1 MKTNCQNLQEDGS
14 DKREALIYWIKALFQ
29 SLGAQAETLWEA
41 PNIKMCNIQQKMNL
55 IWAETLKAL

>member
-29 SLGAQAETLWEA
+29 SLGAQAETLMEA
-41 PNIKMCNIQQKMNL
+41 PNIKMCNLANMNL
-55 IWAETLKAL
+55 IGTETLKAL